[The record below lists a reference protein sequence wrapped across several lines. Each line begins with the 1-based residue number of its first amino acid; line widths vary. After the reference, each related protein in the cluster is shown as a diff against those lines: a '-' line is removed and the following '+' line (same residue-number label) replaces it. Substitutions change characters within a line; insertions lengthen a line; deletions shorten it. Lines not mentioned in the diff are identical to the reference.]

1 VVKICCDI
9 TATFDLQDE
18 QDQVVPKDLHAAIDA
33 LSKDQRRLFKQQL
46 ELLAR
51 YLKMDLQ
58 SGEKA
63 IVVSQETNKL
73 LQAQLDLWNVKH
85 GEFYASGIEPP
96 FSPLKVRVY
105 DSSWNWARQDALNMY
120 SDIIFGRL
128 KLINREIVSQCIR
141 IMNQSNPTLVEF
153 MQYHID
159 NSPTERG

>member
-1 VVKICCDI
+1 M
-9 TATFDLQDE
+9 
-18 QDQVVPKDLHAAIDA
+18 VPRDLHAAINA
-33 LSKDQRRLFKQQL
+33 LTKDQQRLFKQQL

-73 LQAQLDLWNVKH
+73 LQAQLDLWNVEDR
-85 GEFYASGIEPP
+85 EFYASGIEPP

-105 DSSWNWARQDALNMY
+105 DSSWNWARQDPLNMY
-120 SDIIFGRL
+120 FEIIFCRL

-141 IMNQSNPTLVEF
+141 IMN
-153 MQYHID
+153 
-159 NSPTERG
+159 